1 MEFDCYY
8 EYYQCD
14 FCFLAVHFWAP
25 TFKWGITIANILDS
39 SKPPEQVSYAQQ
51 TGLLVHEY
59 YLIKT
64 DSYLFKNSTIPTS
77 VLQNLYLTFIYLNRF
92 SFFLQVK
99 SDLFTFHRQFIFE
112 IDLFRCHIV
121 ISIYG
126 RTSSCPFVLL
136 SSLNHDFVR
145 GWLYNS

>member
-1 MEFDCYY
+1 MYGVC
-8 EYYQCD
+8 YYQCD

-64 DSYLFKNSTIPTS
+64 HSYLLKKFYDTNISIAKPI
-77 VLQNLYLTFIYLNRF
+77 FILHINRF

-99 SDLFTFHRQFIFE
+99 SDLFTFQRQFILI
-112 IDLFRCHIV
+112 IDLFRCHIL